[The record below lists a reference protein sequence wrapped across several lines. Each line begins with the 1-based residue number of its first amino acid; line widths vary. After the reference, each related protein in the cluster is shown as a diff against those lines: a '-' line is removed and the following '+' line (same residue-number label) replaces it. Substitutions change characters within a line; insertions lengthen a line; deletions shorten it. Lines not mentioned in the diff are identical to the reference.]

1 MELGIDRD
9 LIAPRQHPPVASQ
22 NAVFSPGEDSTAMAS
37 DEWTTE
43 TVLSVRSW
51 TPTLFSFRTSRYR
64 GFRFTPGQFARIG
77 ISCADGTVVWRAYSI
92 AAAACDEHLEF
103 FFATRPGSAFTG
115 RLALLRPGD
124 RILVEKL
131 SYGDLTT
138 DSFVGGKDLWMLSS
152 GTGLAPFLSILRDP
166 TVWEQ
171 YDSLIVVHS
180 AHQAN
185 ELAYGDE
192 ITAIARNESL
202 SGGRAQ
208 LHYIPVV
215 TRECCPDALCARV
228 TQLIEDGRLEARAG
242 VPLDL
247 EKSRIMICGNLKMA
261 KDLRQLLVGRGF
273 RVSRRGDPGQ
283 LTFESY

>member
-1 MELGIDRD
+1 MELGIDRN
-9 LIAPRQHPPVASQ
+9 LIAPGQHPPVTSQ
-22 NAVFSPGEDSTAMAS
+22 KAVFSSSEGSASMAS
-37 DEWTTE
+37 DKWTTE
-43 TVLSVRSW
+43 TVLSIRPW

-77 ISCADGTVVWRAYSI
+77 IPDADGTVVWRPYSI

-103 FFATRPGSAFTG
+103 FSTTPPGSAFTG

-124 RILVEKL
+124 RILVDKL

-138 DSFVGGKDLWMLSS
+138 DRFVGGSDLWMLSS
-152 GTGLAPFLSILRDP
+152 GTGLSPFLSILRDP
-166 TVWEQ
+166 AVWKQ
-171 YDSLIVVHS
+171 YDHLIVVHS
-180 AHQAN
+180 ARQAS
-185 ELAYGDE
+185 ELAYGGE
-192 ITAIARNESL
+192 MTALARNESL

-215 TRECCPDALCARV
+215 TRECRPDALCARV

-261 KDLRQLLVGRGF
+261 KDLRRLLVGRGF

-283 LTFESY
+283 LAFESY